1 MSNTIMGPH
10 FWTEKRQTD
19 NTQTSPLIEL
29 TSIGADSVKVLEIML
44 NNIVPTRKE
53 KKYPI
58 VDSV

>member
-1 MSNTIMGPH
+1 MGPH